1 MPGTTTYWSQTLGLL
16 MACVLGVAGTDNDT
30 YPESSG
36 SLPHFENSSSLEKQD
51 LTEIATSSLSW
62 QDIGHFAATGMP
74 SMHTGGGEIGDIFM
88 YLTLAI
94 APSLTV
100 LGIITNTI
108 AVIVFTRRQFC
119 LSSVFCYMRAL
130 AAVDL
135 INVMLCGVKMAE
147 ILCGWF
153 TGKGFLPMLTSLT
166 SMTSRF
172 LRFSEGAMTVASSWL
187 LVTILTHQSIQA
199 ARREPTLWPT
209 GSWVGAA
216 FLSLFIVG
224 ASGGLQC
231 YQLFTDDLSLG
242 LDNCSSVGLAS
253 GPVYST
259 VSLLWCDAALLCACP
274 ILLCFF
280 LLPFACRWRSQTN
293 DDVMQLFRV
302 PAVTLVLLVVMTTLC
317 LSPAGGLSVYCL
329 SSSLVTS
336 LSIAPHQQIIMQLQL
351 LFSLLLLSAP
361 ALRPALYLA
370 SWGAYRR
377 AASCGGD
384 GTGRAVMRADSLDEP
399 SAPDVLVARQRGPA
413 PGPTK
418 LRLLSLRSEMS
429 SEEALVEATW

>member
-1 MPGTTTYWSQTLGLL
+1 MPGITTYWSQTLGLL
-16 MACVLGVAGTDNDT
+16 MACVLGVVGTDNDT

-36 SLPHFENSSSLEKQD
+36 SLPYTENYSRREKLD

-62 QDIGHFAATGMP
+62 QDNGRP
-74 SMHTGGGEIGDIFM
+74 SMHTGGGEVEDIFM

-135 INVMLCGVKMAE
+135 INVMLCGVKMAK

-153 TGKGFLPMLTSLT
+153 TGKGFLPLLTSLT
-166 SMTSRF
+166 SMTSRV

-187 LVTILTHQSIQA
+187 LVTVLTHQSIQA

-242 LDNCSSVGLAS
+242 LDNCSSVGQAS

-293 DDVMQLFRV
+293 DVMQLFRV

-329 SSSLVTS
+329 SSSLMTS
-336 LSIAPHQQIIMQLQL
+336 LSIAHHEQIIVKLQL

-384 GTGRAVMRADSLDEP
+384 GTGRAVTRADSLDEP